1 MFNGTKVIALLTQSE
16 LTWNNGINWMLT
28 QVEWSQLKTKKLT
41 VPRHLKTG
49 ALAVR
54 IYMPNC
60 PQNSASPRRRPR
72 LLSVHLSTWNLA
84 LSVLVLGIV
93 FVSQLSHAQDNS
105 SAPASVTAQPSIGG
119 TAIST
124 PSNPA
129 KASSIAGTVVDKD
142 GDVVPNASVVLTA
155 VGSPSR
161 QLKSAGDG
169 SFIFA
174 NVTPGAFELEVK
186 SPGFAA
192 QTESGVLQAG
202 EDYVAPPIQ
211 LVVATTIEVEVNGNP
226 AVVAEEQ
233 IHVEEKQRVLG
244 VIPNFYVSYV
254 PDAAPLNTRQKFQL
268 GWKSTI
274 DPFSFGIAAFIAGI
288 EQADNQFSG
297 YGQGGQGYAKRF
309 GASYADLVS
318 GTFIGGAI
326 LPSIFKQDPRYFYKG
341 TGSRKSRFFYAVAS
355 AVICKGDNG
364 RWQPNYSNML
374 GSLAAGGISNLYYPA
389 SDRNGVGL
397 TFENALIG
405 IGGSAASAVVQ
416 EFFLRKI
423 TPHASD
429 PSSGR
434 N

>member
-1 MFNGTKVIALLTQSE
+1 MS
-16 LTWNNGINWMLT
+16 
-28 QVEWSQLKTKKLT
+28 
-41 VPRHLKTG
+41 
-49 ALAVR
+49 
-54 IYMPNC
+54 NC
-60 PQNSASPRRRPR
+60 LQNSASSRCDPR
-72 LLSVHLSTWNLA
+72 LLRIHHSAWSLA
-84 LSVLVLGIV
+84 ITVLV
-93 FVSQLSHAQDNS
+93 FVGLFVPQLSHSQDNS
-105 SAPASVTAQPSIGG
+105 SAPTSITAQPS
-119 TAIST
+119 TET
-124 PSNPA
+124 TVNPA
-129 KASSIAGTVVDKD
+129 PATPPKPGSIAGTVVDKD
-142 GDVVPNASVVLTA
+142 GDVVPNAVVILNVA
-155 VGSPSR
+155 GSPSR
-161 QLKSAGDG
+161 QLQSAGDG

-174 NVTPGAFELEVK
+174 SVTPGAFELEVK

-192 QTESGVLQAG
+192 QTQSGVLQAG
-202 EDYVAPPIQ
+202 EDYTAPPMQ

-244 VIPNFYVSYV
+244 FIPNFYVSYV
-254 PDAAPLNTRQKFQL
+254 PDPVPLNTRQKFQL

-288 EQADNQFSG
+288 EQSDNEFSG
-297 YGQGGQGYAKRF
+297 YGQGAQGYAKRF

-326 LPSIFKQDPRYFYKG
+326 LPSLFKQDPRYFYKG

-355 AVICKGDNG
+355 SVICKGDNG
-364 RWQPNYSNML
+364 HWQPNYSNML

-405 IGGSAASAVVQ
+405 IGGSAASAVAQ

-423 TPHASD
+423 TPHASERA
-429 PSSGR
+429 SGQ

>member
-1 MFNGTKVIALLTQSE
+1 MPICLQKR
-16 LTWNNGINWMLT
+16 
-28 QVEWSQLKTKKLT
+28 
-41 VPRHLKTG
+41 VPSARH
-49 ALAVR
+49 
-54 IYMPNC
+54 
-60 PQNSASPRRRPR
+60 QRPPKAYFAAGK
-72 LLSVHLSTWNLA
+72 LA
-84 LSVLVLGIV
+84 LSICLLGIV
-93 FVSQLSHAQDNS
+93 SASVLARSQDTPAASAADNGPQPPATS
-105 SAPASVTAQPSIGG
+105 SSQVPSTTLPKPASIT
-119 TAIST
+119 
-124 PSNPA
+124 
-129 KASSIAGTVVDKD
+129 GTVVDKD
-142 GDVVPNASVVLTA
+142 GDVVANASIILTQ
-155 VGSPSR
+155 PDTLPRESR
-161 QLKSAGDG
+161 SGGDG
-169 SFIFA
+169 SFIFV
-174 NVTPGAFELEVK
+174 NVAPGPFEIAVN
-186 SPGFAA
+186 SPGFGL
-192 QTESGVLQAG
+192 QTQSGVLQSG
-202 EDYVAPPIQ
+202 EDYVAPPVQ

-226 AVVAEEQ
+226 AVVAEQQ

-268 GWKSTI
+268 GWKSTM
-274 DPFSFGIAAFIAGI
+274 DPFSFGIAAFIAGV
-288 EQADNQFSG
+288 EQADNEFSG

-318 GTFIGGAI
+318 GTFIGSAI
-326 LPSIFKQDPRYFYKG
+326 LPSLFKQDPRYFYKG

-423 TPHASD
+423 TPHSRD
-429 PSSGR
+429 PQSGQ